1 MKTEAQAAAAAR
13 YDEAKRV
20 VAAYAVQVRR
30 RSARWLAATNAAES
44 RYLAA
49 ELSEA
54 TTQHAWAQQRER
66 EAWKAWHR
74 IKPNE

>member
-1 MKTEAQAAAAAR
+1 MRTKAQAAAATR

-20 VAAYAVQVRR
+20 VAAYAVQVRL
-30 RSARWLAATNAAES
+30 RSARWLASTNAAES
-44 RYLAA
+44 KHLAA

-74 IKPNE
+74 IKPDE